1 MKVKFLPNSDE
12 SLLKYLNARTIIS
25 FFLFTAHFFGAL
37 WQTMRLDLRLWLFS
51 EPGSMQLVIAL
62 TNKLMDAIAETQKLG
77 KTRYQRSFIAVHL
90 FIFLFASPLA
100 AIRISC
106 FIFFSPQQQQQTRPR
121 GLDVFFLFFFC
132 FFVLFCCGRGIWFI
146 GRYDPEAPT
155 MKMNYPGDQVVINIY

>member
-106 FIFFSPQQQQQTRPR
+106 FIFFPPNNNNKPALGGWMFFFYFFFVFLFCFAVAGEFDLSAVTIRRPR
-121 GLDVFFLFFFC
+121 
-132 FFVLFCCGRGIWFI
+132 RWKWIIPAIRSW
-146 GRYDPEAPT
+146 
-155 MKMNYPGDQVVINIY
+155 